1 MNLNHAVISRRQKT
15 TEENHHLWN
24 NNGTWWFHATLHLPD
39 YTSRRV
45 RWNLQACDPLRARIL
60 RDRIIERYAP
70 DHRESA

>member
-15 TEENHHLWN
+15 TGENHHLWN

-45 RWNLQACDPLRARIL
+45 RWNLKTRDPLRARRI
-60 RDRIIERYAP
+60 RDRLLERFAEGR
-70 DHRESA
+70 RESA